1 MIYIEN
7 TINHPTLQQSAL
19 LFMRHYRD
27 SEFLDLIR
35 NVSKFNHTEDTGEM
49 VAKKIEE
56 AVLVIKV
63 VPYKT
68 WSPWSKVVGYAEGNT
83 IFVNTR
89 KINLPLADRVENYFH
104 EATHLIGFSHRGNR
118 PDAYNLR
125 SVPYLTAAMFSKYV
139 MSKQ

>member
-27 SEFLDLIR
+27 SEFLDLVK
-35 NVSKFNHTEDTGEM
+35 NVSKFNHTQDSGEV
-49 VAKKIEE
+49 VAKKIEQ
-56 AVLVIKV
+56 AALTIKV

-68 WSPWSKVVGYAEGNT
+68 WSPWSKVVAYAEGNT

-89 KINLPLADRVENYFH
+89 KINLPLADRVENLMH
-104 EATHLIGFSHRGNR
+104 ESLHVLNYSHQGNYVT
-118 PDAYNLR
+118 AYNLK
-125 SVPYLTAAMFSKYV
+125 TAPFLVGAMFSKYV